1 MSARV
6 SFPGDPIRFRR
17 RQRRWPP
24 YTLRPW
30 SFQRGVLRRPVCASS
45 NLVAQ
50 RRMTPPKN
58 NPITM
63 IGPTSVL
70 RELGGGR
77 RVEPQAED

>member
-1 MSARV
+1 MRHGGADREMVEGPAKIASPSRHEF
-6 SFPGDPIRFRR
+6 STGFLTPPGLLFLEP
-17 RQRRWPP
+17 
-24 YTLRPW
+24 
-30 SFQRGVLRRPVCASS
+30 
-45 NLVAQ
+45 VAQ